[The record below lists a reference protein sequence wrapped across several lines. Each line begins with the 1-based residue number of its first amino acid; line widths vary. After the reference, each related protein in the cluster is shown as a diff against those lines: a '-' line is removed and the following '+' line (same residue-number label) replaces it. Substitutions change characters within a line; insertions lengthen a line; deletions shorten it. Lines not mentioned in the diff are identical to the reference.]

1 VRGAR
6 RAGRCRGRVRGR
18 SAPSRSRRS
27 CRRARRPTGADPLT
41 GRHRSTCWKVL
52 KRHGLSRQ
60 GRGERAQSTRRRSGP
75 RPARCCTSTRWSC
88 RSSRSPGTGPTAT
101 AATATAP
108 ATPARPKVIGVI
120 DDHARLAYC
129 EIHAAENAATVS
141 GILRRAV
148 RWFIEQ
154 GCAPRRPSCQV
165 LHGPPVRRHARA
177 ARRPPHPHAAAEARA
192 PVRAFLLQRTAA
204 RNSVSGAGSTTA
216 LRSRSRSPPR

>member
-60 GRGERAQSTRRRSGP
+60 GRGERAQSKRRRSGP

-141 GILRRAV
+141 GILRRAA
-148 RWFIEQ
+148 RWFIDQ
-154 GCAPRRPSCQV
+154 GCGPAQAVMPSATRAT
-165 LHGPPVRRHARA
+165 GSPP
-177 ARRPPHPHAAAEARA
+177 
-192 PVRAFLLQRTAA
+192 
-204 RNSVSGAGSTTA
+204 
-216 LRSRSRSPPR
+216 RSRSSAPATSPRRRGSARTSAGLSAAEDRRQK